1 MTISDARLVYTV
13 EEAAD
18 AVRQSVATIRRAIH
32 TTDPNAFP
40 PPLRA
45 KRTSRKHLIPADELA
60 RWVAS
65 LPDV

>member
-1 MTISDARLVYTV
+1 MTVAPERLAYTI

-18 AVRQSVATIRRAIH
+18 AVRQSVSTIRRAIH
-32 TTDPNAFP
+32 TTDPDAFP
-40 PPLRA
+40 PPLKA
-45 KRTSRKHLIPADELA
+45 KRTTRKYLIPADELA